1 MRTWVTLNVGY
12 QVRGSAVREI
22 VIGVAAT
29 LLVTPVVHGASMRV
43 PCEMPTG
50 IAQDFGIH
58 LSEMFKAEEAGKPRP
73 PNHFTPAASDT
84 MKNKL
89 TFFVDAAH
97 KKMTIVLV
105 DSLED
110 IKLRA
115 ESLKAGISPLPS
127 MPPLELKIVYYSPT
141 TISAVIVLPLG
152 GVETYSLF
160 PTLGIV
166 MMTSQLLIATGE
178 EAIQTAYYAKCDFS
192 GSAAR

>member
-1 MRTWVTLNVGY
+1 VN
-12 QVRGSAVREI
+12 EI
-22 VIGVAAT
+22 VIGVAAA
-29 LLVTPVVHGASMRV
+29 LLVTPVVHGASMRI
-43 PCEMPTG
+43 PCDMPTG
-50 IAQDFGIH
+50 IAQEFGIT
-58 LSEMFKAEEAGKPRP
+58 LGEMDKAKEAGNPRP
-73 PNHFTPAASDT
+73 PNHFTPAVSDA

-89 TFFVDAAH
+89 TFFVDATH
-97 KKMTIVLV
+97 KKMTIVLA

-115 ESLKAGISPLPS
+115 DSLKAGIPAPPS

-141 TISAVIVLPLG
+141 TILAVGVLPLG

-166 MMTSQLLIATGE
+166 MMTSQLLITTGE